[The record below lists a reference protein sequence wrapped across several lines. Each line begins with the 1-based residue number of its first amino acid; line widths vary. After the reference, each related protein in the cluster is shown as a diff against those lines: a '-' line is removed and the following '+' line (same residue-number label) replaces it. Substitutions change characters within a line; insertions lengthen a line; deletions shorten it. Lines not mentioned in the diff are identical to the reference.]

1 MILAHKL
8 SPTALNQF
16 NLTFNFR
23 SSTMMKGGMANM
35 MKQAQQMQAN
45 MQKAQAELANVDV
58 EGIASNGLVKVTM
71 ACNNVVK
78 RVAID
83 DSVMDDKETLE
94 DLLVIALKD
103 ATAKAEATSSA
114 RMANY
119 MPAGMKLPF

>member
-1 MILAHKL
+1 
-8 SPTALNQF
+8 
-16 NLTFNFR
+16 
-23 SSTMMKGGMANM
+23 MMKGGMGNL

-45 MQKAQAELANVDV
+45 MQKAQDELASVEV
-58 EGIASNGLVKVTM
+58 EGSAANGLVKIQMT
-71 ACNNVVK
+71 CKNEVK
-78 RVAID
+78 RVSLD

-103 ATAKAEATSSA
+103 ATAKAEAISSA

>member
-1 MILAHKL
+1 
-8 SPTALNQF
+8 
-16 NLTFNFR
+16 
-23 SSTMMKGGMANM
+23 MMKGGMGNM

-71 ACNNVVK
+71 SCSNQVK
-78 RVAID
+78 RVTLD

-119 MPAGMKLPF
+119 MPSGMKLPF